1 MTPEVL
7 FASCRRLPEGDGD
20 EHAVPPALADLGVRA
35 RWAVW
40 DDPDVDFAAADLV
53 LPRATWDYSTRYAE
67 FLDWCG
73 SVPGLRNTVD
83 VVRWNTDKRYLLD
96 LAAAGVPVVPTV
108 LAEPGRIPDWPDGEF
123 VVKPAVGAGAV
134 GAGRFPAGAAG
145 RERAAAHLTTLHDDG
160 RTALVQPYQARVDAE
175 GETAL
180 VYFGGVYSHSFA
192 KGALLTGPDSDGR
205 GSLPSEKVRVPHPPP
220 GCAALA
226 EHALDA
232 AVAHLGLRRTDLLY
246 ARVDVVPT
254 DDGTPALLE
263 LELTEPSLGLAHADP
278 AAPARFAS
286 ALRTHLTPSA

>member
-1 MTPEVL
+1 MTHEVL

-20 EHAVPPALADLGVRA
+20 EHAVLPALADLGVRA

-53 LPRATWDYSTRYAE
+53 LPRATWDYSTRHAE

-108 LAEPGRIPDWPDGEF
+108 LAEPGRIPDWPDSAEF

-134 GAGRFPAGAAG
+134 GAGRFTAGAAG
-145 RERAAAHLTTLHDDG
+145 RERAAAHLTALHDDG
-160 RTALVQPYQARVDAE
+160 RTALVQPYQARVDTE

-192 KGALLTGPDSDGR
+192 KGALLTGPDAGGTGPR
-205 GSLPSEKVRVPHPPP
+205 PSGKVGVPRPPA
-220 GCAALA
+220 GGAALA

-232 AVAHLGLRRTDLLY
+232 AVAHLGLRRSDLLY

-278 AAPARFAS
+278 AAPTRFVS
-286 ALRTHLTPSA
+286 ALRTHLT